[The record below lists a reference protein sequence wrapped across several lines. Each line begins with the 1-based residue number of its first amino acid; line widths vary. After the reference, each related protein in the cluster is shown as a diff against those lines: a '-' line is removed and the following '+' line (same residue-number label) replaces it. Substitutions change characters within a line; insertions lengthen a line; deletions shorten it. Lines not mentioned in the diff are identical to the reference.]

1 MVKKTIRHS
10 YIPDTNIYRSS
21 FEIEEEKQKE
31 EEKKPEVEPDTP
43 KEDDEGDSIV
53 SLLHNRF
60 HLDESVMITYNPE
73 TDDLVISARESKTG
87 ESEVEQSQIK
97 IKLNELEEALNGK
110 LNVDGTN
117 LNHAVFS
124 QFFANKDF
132 TNVNLGYLK
141 NILELDTLAKKD
153 GSDINVERLRDR
165 LNIQI
170 PSTNNLANIEGTN
183 IDRGSW
189 AGVLGLNNYAQKDG
203 SDINID
209 KLKERLNITVN
220 TSELVSKEDLKEGR
234 SEISVTGVE
243 AWRNK
248 LNVPN
253 KSDLQNLAKKDGTD
267 IDVEKLKER
276 LRLNELQQNAEGINI
291 TKWKEVLNVTAAPPT
306 ADLSPILKATSSEID
321 VNAWKTKLEVPQATD
336 LNPILKATSSEI
348 DTTAWKTKL
357 GITASEIK
365 GQSGIE
371 EVLKAT
377 SSDIDVAAWKK
388 LLSEDTV
395 SGDDFE

>member
-1 MVKKTIRHS
+1 MVKKIIRHS

-43 KEDDEGDSIV
+43 KEDDGGDSIV

-153 GSDINVERLRDR
+153 GSDIDIAKLKDR
-165 LNIQI
+165 LGVI
-170 PSTNNLANIEGTN
+170 PSNNNNSSTSNGFTIEQLVSIFNSLAK
-183 IDRGSW
+183 
-189 AGVLGLNNYAQKDG
+189 KDG

-209 KLKERLNITVN
+209 KLKERLNITVD

-276 LRLNELQQNAEGINI
+276 LRLNELQQNADGINI

-357 GITASEIK
+357 GITTSEIK
-365 GQSGIE
+365 GQLGIE
-371 EVLKAT
+371 GILKAT
-377 SSDIDVAAWKK
+377 SFDIDVAAWKK